1 MVSNKVTLRQDVI
14 YRHFLHIIGYIN
26 LKKKNKQNKTK
37 HPFTNHKKPQNS
49 LPLLSCRMKK
59 IFNMPPQEGRG
70 HEGRRHSCR
79 EVSKVSQ
86 AEMGVPVAMLRL
98 EVIKFWD
105 ENHLILGKIAV

>member
-1 MVSNKVTLRQDVI
+1 
-14 YRHFLHIIGYIN
+14 
-26 LKKKNKQNKTK
+26 
-37 HPFTNHKKPQNS
+37 
-49 LPLLSCRMKK
+49 
-59 IFNMPPQEGRG
+59 MPPQEGRG